1 MWFHLF
7 IIQKFQS
14 DSIVITSLYPPNIPQ
29 MQFGFWVTLYKL
41 GNNLNLGGA
50 VELDSVSCVPLPIS
64 GCLNLPP
71 SHIWSVC
78 IPLKVK
84 WLKIW
89 CVVSLHTALL
99 PSPHCMLDASI
110 LWNIWTQS
118 KLIFSISS
126 VLLKIKADILP
137 TLIYVPVANKRT
149 FSSLWKECF
158 STQLLPHG
166 RVQLTAQ
173 QWKCSKV
180 IASNQASSVRFPW
193 STGKSHIKRVIS
205 KHFSLNQGIVIPA
218 KFEFIPCCLVNPTLG
233 NFSTTFEKIISKSF
247 YTCLLMVGFFF
258 SFSCNFLRG
267 IKW

>member
-1 MWFHLF
+1 MWFYLF

-14 DSIVITSLYPPNIPQ
+14 DSIVITSLDPPNIPK
-29 MQFGFWVTLYKL
+29 MQFGFWVTLYSL
-41 GNNLNLGGA
+41 GNSLNLGGA

-84 WLKIW
+84 WFKIW
-89 CVVSLHTALL
+89 CVYPFTLPFFL

-126 VLLKIKADILP
+126 TLLKIKADILL
-137 TLIYVPVANKRT
+137 TLVYVPMANKRT

-158 STQLLPHG
+158 STQPLPHG
-166 RVQLTAQ
+166 RVKLTAQ
-173 QWKCSKV
+173 QWECSKV
-180 IASNQASSVRFPW
+180 TASNQA
-193 STGKSHIKRVIS
+193 
-205 KHFSLNQGIVIPA
+205 
-218 KFEFIPCCLVNPTLG
+218 
-233 NFSTTFEKIISKSF
+233 
-247 YTCLLMVGFFF
+247 GFL
-258 SFSCNFLRG
+258 SEIFLEY
-267 IKW
+267 W